1 MPHMKTKY
9 ELNDE
14 VIDEAGDNNQ
24 EEYRYRRL
32 WGRWGPR
39 YWPVG
44 YPGYPGYLPAYY
56 PTRRRYRPY
65 RPVYYW

>member
-1 MPHMKTKY
+1 MKTKY
-9 ELNDE
+9 EMNEE
-14 VIDEAGDNNQ
+14 VVDEAGDGIR

-44 YPGYPGYLPAYY
+44 YPGYPGYLPVYY
-56 PTRRRYRPY
+56 PPRRWYRPY
-65 RPVYYW
+65 RPVYY